1 MDQYKERVAELRAE
15 WLKPG
20 HKPLA
25 MERAADAIEHLVGI
39 VEAAQGQEP
48 VAYFQVEY
56 HGGMPLHQQV
66 GSQHKGEPGV
76 FPLYA
81 FPPDA
86 AARIAELEK
95 QRDTLL
101 KLVECISQQTPE
113 KPDYWSSC
121 SQCEHN
127 ISDAEDAIASVKE
140 QA

>member
-1 MDQYKERVAELRAE
+1 MSQQQQQQQ
-15 WLKPG
+15 
-20 HKPLA
+20 HT
-25 MERAADAIEHLVGI
+25 
-39 VEAAQGQEP
+39 QEP

-101 KLVECISQQTPE
+101 AALNREAQSQHEAGYEINPWIT
-113 KPDYWSSC
+113 
-121 SQCEHN
+121 
-127 ISDAEDAIASVKE
+127 DAIASVKE

>member
-1 MDQYKERVAELRAE
+1 MSQQQHTQD
-15 WLKPG
+15 
-20 HKPLA
+20 
-25 MERAADAIEHLVGI
+25 
-39 VEAAQGQEP
+39 P
-48 VAYFQVEY
+48 VAWRITFKSGNEPDGLLTVHY
-56 HGGMPLHQQV
+56 HGTNAIADYREIDPAAK
-66 GSQHKGEPGV
+66 SD
-76 FPLYA
+76 PLYT

-140 QA
+140 KA

>member
-1 MDQYKERVAELRAE
+1 MSQQQQQQQ
-15 WLKPG
+15 
-20 HKPLA
+20 HT
-25 MERAADAIEHLVGI
+25 
-39 VEAAQGQEP
+39 QEP
-48 VAYFQVEY
+48 VAEVYATSYIANDGDVHTRIEIRRLQNVK
-56 HGGMPLHQQV
+56 V
-66 GSQHKGEPGV
+66 GTL
-76 FPLYA
+76 LYA
-81 FPPDA
+81 FTPDA
-86 AARIAELEK
+86 AARIAELEAENWRDHAAFHRLADRFSKRLAELEK